1 MRVNFRCDWCGRSAT
16 GFYPSR
22 AAVRAKLSPYRFCPR
37 RDQDCQQLHWEW
49 RQRQK
54 RLAALQPYPC
64 AWCGRAIKPELRP
77 GRKPTYCDK
86 CRRRRG
92 RRPPRTVAAAQAA
105 VDRLAPWVA
114 WADRRI
120 EQADVGKAQQA
131 HHKAEARI
139 KTVARARQM
148 EQDALVEAVEARPA
162 KDGVTWGDVL
172 TEKEREAETWQRLGL
187 HDRVDHSALAYVRE
201 AAKVERRTGLD
212 REARESV
219 AVYLEAKQDLEEAQR
234 MVALAGSYRAQ
245 LQEAVAKLERSKDRL
260 AKKAAYSRRR
270 RAEAGAQLA
279 YTPPSA

>member
-1 MRVNFRCDWCGRSAT
+1 M
-16 GFYPSR
+16 
-22 AAVRAKLSPYRFCPR
+22 SPYRFCPR

-77 GRKPTYCDK
+77 GRKPRYCDK
-86 CRRRRG
+86 CRRRG
-92 RRPPRTVAAAQAA
+92 RRPPRTVAVAQAA
-105 VDRLAPWVA
+105 VDRLAPMVA
-114 WADRRI
+114 WADRRM
-120 EQADVGKAQQA
+120 ADVGKAQQA
-131 HHKAEARI
+131 HCKAEARM
-139 KTVARARQM
+139 KVVARARQM
-148 EQDALVEAVEARPA
+148 DPDALVEAVEARPA
-162 KDGVTWGDVL
+162 KDGVTWGSVL
-172 TEKEREAETWQRLGL
+172 AKWEREAVSLESLRLY
-187 HDRVDHSALAYVRE
+187 DQIDYSALAYVRE
-201 AAKVERRTGLD
+201 AARVERRAGLD

-270 RAEAGAQLA
+270 RAEARERAETGAQLA